1 MRSGVE
7 SSPERQADGV
17 ERVHV
22 WAVLLVQAEAY
33 ELQRGAL
40 LAQHEVAVCAGGRRG
55 ELEHRREVVGQL
67 VDLPRNCVG
76 MSERDPHGYYY
87 EKQDAEEQDQD
98 RAGAA
103 RRGARGSRVGDRARR
118 GPPRPC
124 RRSWSMRLSTALLAA
139 GGSVQALGVPSD
151 RRISNEVI
159 DELLAG
165 ASTEEEIAG
174 PGGLLAELTK
184 RLVERAMEVELTDHV
199 GYEPHLEPP
208 GGAEN
213 TRNGTTPKTLITEH
227 GKVPIDAPRDRDGSF
242 EPKIVRKRQRRFVGF
257 DEKILALYSRGLS
270 TRDIEAHLE
279 EIYGVKVG
287 RDLISRVTDAVMD
300 DVREWGKRPLE
311 DIYPIVFLDCMVL
324 KIREGGTVQRRALY
338 LALGVTLDGDRD
350 VLGMWFQ
357 ETEGAKFWMQV
368 LTDLKQR
375 GVRDI
380 LIACVDGLT
389 GFPEA
394 IEAIFPK
401 TTVQTCIVHLIRNSL
416 KYVPRREREQVAR
429 DLKPIYTA
437 KDADQAHAELEA
449 FDEKWGARFPV
460 ITQAWL
466 NAWEHVI
473 PFLAFPDEVRRVI
486 YTTNAIEALNRQ
498 LRKAIKTKGSFPN
511 EDAARKLVYL
521 ALQNAVPQWTRTR
534 NWTTALL
541 AFKIHFGDRVPD
553 TAN

>member
-1 MRSGVE
+1 MPTTRSRTLKSRTE
-7 SSPERQADGV
+7 LERDRELEALGLGIAPAADPPALPG
-17 ERVHV
+17 ELIDDALGRASDRRRVH
-22 WAVLLVQAEAY
+22 A
-33 ELQRGAL
+33 
-40 LAQHEVAVCAGGRRG
+40 
-55 ELEHRREVVGQL
+55 
-67 VDLPRNCVG
+67 
-76 MSERDPHGYYY
+76 
-87 EKQDAEEQDQD
+87 
-98 RAGAA
+98 
-103 RRGARGSRVGDRARR
+103 
-118 GPPRPC
+118 
-124 RRSWSMRLSTALLAA
+124 
-139 GGSVQALGVPSD
+139 ALGMPAG
-151 RRISNEVI
+151 RRISNEMI

-199 GYEPHLEPP
+199 GYEPHQEPP
-208 GGAEN
+208 GGAGN
-213 TRNGTTPKTLITEH
+213 TRNGSSPKTLICEH
-227 GKVPIDAPRDRDGSF
+227 GKVGIDAPRDRDGSF
-242 EPKIVRKRQRRFVGF
+242 DPTIVKKRQRRFQGF
-257 DEKILALYSRGLS
+257 DDKILALYSRGLS
-270 TRDIEAHLE
+270 VRDIAAHLE
-279 EIYGVKVG
+279 EIYGVNVG
-287 RDLISRVTDAVMD
+287 RDLISRVTDGVMD
-300 DVREWGKRPLE
+300 DVRDWGKRPLE

-324 KIREGGTVQRRALY
+324 KIRDGGSVQRRALY

-368 LTDLKQR
+368 LTDLKTR

-380 LIACVDGLT
+380 LICCVDGLT

-394 IEAIFPK
+394 IEAIFPR
-401 TTVQTCIVHLIRNSL
+401 TTVQTCIVHLIRSSL

-429 DLKPIYTA
+429 DPKTIYTA
-437 KDADQAHAELEA
+437 KDADQAQTELET
-449 FDEKWGARFPV
+449 FDEKWGQRFPV
-460 ITQAWL
+460 ITQGWL

-473 PFLAFPDEVRRVI
+473 PFLAFPHEVRRVI

-511 EDAARKLVYL
+511 EDSARKLVYL

-553 TAN
+553 DAN

>member
-1 MRSGVE
+1 MPTTTRSRTENSSVLERSPGLEGLGLGIAPGVTGE
-7 SSPERQADGV
+7 ERSEPGGRA
-17 ERVHV
+17 
-22 WAVLLVQAEAY
+22 
-33 ELQRGAL
+33 QRGA
-40 LAQHEVAVCAGGRRG
+40 GR
-55 ELEHRREVVGQL
+55 
-67 VDLPRNCVG
+67 P
-76 MSERDPHGYYY
+76 
-87 EKQDAEEQDQD
+87 
-98 RAGAA
+98 
-103 RRGARGSRVGDRARR
+103 RRGAPSTDLPMVAPALVDEAVDRAVGRR
-118 GPPRPC
+118 RV
-124 RRSWSMRLSTALLAA
+124 R
-139 GGSVQALGVPSD
+139 QALGMPSD
-151 RRISNEVI
+151 RRISDEVI

-199 GYEPHLEPP
+199 GYEPHCEPP
-208 GGAEN
+208 GGTAN
-213 TRNGTTPKTLITEH
+213 TRNGTSPKTLITEH
-227 GKVPIDAPRDRDGSF
+227 GKVGIDAPRDRDGSF

-257 DEKILALYSRGLS
+257 DDKILALYSRGLS
-270 TRDIEAHLE
+270 TRDIEAHLQ
-279 EIYGVKVG
+279 EIYGVKIG

-300 DVREWGKRPLE
+300 DVREWAKRSLE
-311 DIYPIVFLDCMVL
+311 DIYPIVFLDCMVI
-324 KIREGGTVQRRALY
+324 KIREGGSVQRRALY

-389 GFPEA
+389 GFPDA
-394 IEAIFPK
+394 IEAVFPK
-401 TTVQTCIVHLIRNSL
+401 TTVQTCLVHLIRSSL

-437 KDADQAHAELEA
+437 VDADQAQAELEA
-449 FDEKWGARFPV
+449 FDEKWGPRFPV

-473 PFLAFPDEVRRVI
+473 PFLAFPAEVRRVI

-534 NWTTALL
+534 NWTAALL

-553 TAN
+553 TAG